1 MVDSSEWDVIEAG
14 LQQIQGKSIA
24 NSISLKDGVDS
35 FLSKARRARRYGAAV
50 VVMAFDEDGQAE
62 TAERKVAISERA
74 YKLLTEEADFPPEDI
89 IIDPNIFAVA
99 TGISDHDD
107 YGKAFLDAVEQIKSI
122 CPHVQICGGVSNL
135 SFSFRGNDS
144 LREAMHTVFLFH
156 AAKAG
161 QSMAIVNAGQLPI
174 YEDIPTPLRET
185 ITDVL
190 FNRSP
195 DAGARLLDAAQD
207 SKDSLVVKELED
219 SWRDLDTLDR
229 LIHSIVHGIDD
240 FIVDDTEEARTIFT
254 NAVKVIEGP
263 LMDGMNIVGDHFGA
277 GKMFLPQVVKSAR
290 AMKRAVHYLEPFI
303 EAEGG
308 ERRNA
313 GTILLATARGDVHD
327 IGKNIVGVV
336 LKCNNYEVI
345 DLGVMVPAEEILE
358 RAKSE
363 QVDVIGISGLIT
375 PSLTEMIYL
384 AERMEGEKFN
394 IPLLI
399 GGATTSQLHTALKI
413 DPAYEHPVVHVN
425 DASRA
430 VGVVSRLLDGTEDF
444 KNQLSEEYSSIRTAY
459 NQQQVTT
466 AIDLNAARRNAAN
479 LDFPYDGMKEP
490 SFLGSKVISDITVT
504 SLTPFIDWTP
514 FFRTWDLTGTYPKI
528 FQDEVIGEV
537 ARDLFADG
545 KQMLEKVI
553 EQDWIK
559 PRAVIGFWPAH
570 STGDDIAVFQ
580 DGTLNNQ
587 IATLHAL
594 RQQVRHSD
602 GRPHYSLADFIAPD
616 SSGVKDYIGA
626 FAVSTGHGIDQHC
639 QSFIANGD
647 DYSAIMLQSL
657 ADRLAEACAEFL
669 HHQVRSDYWGF
680 QKTTFSNEEMI
691 RERYQGI
698 RPAPGYPAC
707 PDHTEK
713 ETIFS
718 LLNAEKAIEVSLTD
732 TFMMS
737 PGASV
742 SGLYFA
748 HPDSRYF
755 GVRRIDRDQ
764 VEDYAQRKQLPIE
777 EIERWLAPIISYS
790 D

>member
-1 MVDSSEWDVIEAG
+1 
-14 LQQIQGKSIA
+14 
-24 NSISLKDGVDS
+24 
-35 FLSKARRARRYGAAV
+35 
-50 VVMAFDEDGQAE
+50 
-62 TAERKVAISERA
+62 
-74 YKLLTEEADFPPEDI
+74 
-89 IIDPNIFAVA
+89 
-99 TGISDHDD
+99 
-107 YGKAFLDAVEQIKSI
+107 
-122 CPHVQICGGVSNL
+122 
-135 SFSFRGNDS
+135 
-144 LREAMHTVFLFH
+144 MHTVFLFH
-156 AAKAG
+156 AVKAG

-174 YEDIPTPLRET
+174 YENVPIPLRET

-240 FIVDDTEEARTIFT
+240 FIVDDTEEARAIFT

-413 DPAYEHPVVHVN
+413 DPTYEHPVVHVN

-430 VGVVSRLLDGTEDF
+430 VGVVSRLLDETEDF

-459 NQQQVTT
+459 NQQPVTT
-466 AIDLNAARRNAAN
+466 AIDLNAARKNAAN

-490 SFLGSKVISDITVT
+490 SFLGSKVVSDITVT

-537 ARDLFADG
+537 A
-545 KQMLEKVI
+545 
-553 EQDWIK
+553 
-559 PRAVIGFWPAH
+559 
-570 STGDDIAVFQ
+570 
-580 DGTLNNQ
+580 
-587 IATLHAL
+587 
-594 RQQVRHSD
+594 
-602 GRPHYSLADFIAPD
+602 
-616 SSGVKDYIGA
+616 
-626 FAVSTGHGIDQHC
+626 
-639 QSFIANGD
+639 
-647 DYSAIMLQSL
+647 
-657 ADRLAEACAEFL
+657 
-669 HHQVRSDYWGF
+669 
-680 QKTTFSNEEMI
+680 
-691 RERYQGI
+691 
-698 RPAPGYPAC
+698 
-707 PDHTEK
+707 
-713 ETIFS
+713 
-718 LLNAEKAIEVSLTD
+718 
-732 TFMMS
+732 
-737 PGASV
+737 
-742 SGLYFA
+742 
-748 HPDSRYF
+748 
-755 GVRRIDRDQ
+755 
-764 VEDYAQRKQLPIE
+764 
-777 EIERWLAPIISYS
+777 
-790 D
+790 